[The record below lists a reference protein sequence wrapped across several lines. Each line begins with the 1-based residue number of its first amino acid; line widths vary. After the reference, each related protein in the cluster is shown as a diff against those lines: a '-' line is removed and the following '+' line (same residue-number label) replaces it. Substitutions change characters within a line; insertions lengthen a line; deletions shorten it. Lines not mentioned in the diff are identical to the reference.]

1 MIPALVHGKRVA
13 DCRNDVGSSPTVL
26 YFDSYIPRIAEEP
39 HRKGYEEYA
48 AHQRVEHLLTGIKLQ
63 MLLVSG
69 ADAGDADEQEG
80 GHLTEDKVPILVYHP
95 LLDTAMDV

>member
-1 MIPALVHGKRVA
+1 MHQHGSY
-13 DCRNDVGSSPTVL
+13 DCGNHVENDVQSKGIKTH
-26 YFDSYIPRIAEEP
+26 IHRIAEEP